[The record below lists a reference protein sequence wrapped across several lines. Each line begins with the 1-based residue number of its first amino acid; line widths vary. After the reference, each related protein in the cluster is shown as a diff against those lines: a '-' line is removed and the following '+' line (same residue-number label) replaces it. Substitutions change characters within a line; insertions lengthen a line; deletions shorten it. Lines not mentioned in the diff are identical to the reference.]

1 MPKETTPCRNFFL
14 KTPEGI
20 SAKAWSDRTPGL
32 PCNDRKMS
40 SIKTNTKLLE
50 GFDTLSKA
58 IMLVISRK
66 EETPVES
73 QQVRRDSIE
82 SHQAL
87 TIAQEDRIKNQEALT
102 LNLQAQ
108 VASLSAQVSG
118 LMVKINSH
126 VCINNVSVI
135 PEGATSTP
143 IKPKAIKDSRVIPAT
158 EGFPVNLS
166 TQKNSLLTCAF
177 CQRNCAKSFY
187 SRHSSRSHPRG
198 FKQNGGIVA

>member
-73 QQVRRDSIE
+73 QQVRRYSIE
-82 SHQAL
+82 SHQVL
-87 TIAQEDRIKNQEALT
+87 TIAQEDRIKKQEELT
-102 LNLQAQ
+102 STL
-108 VASLSAQVSG
+108 VAKVESLTAAVSE
-118 LMVKINSH
+118 LEVRLESH
-126 VCINNVSVI
+126 ICVNNISVI
-135 PEGATSTP
+135 PEAPISSTP
-143 IKPKAIKDSRVIPAT
+143 KQKPVKR
-158 EGFPVNLS
+158 
-166 TQKNSLLTCAF
+166 Q
-177 CQRNCAKSFY
+177 
-187 SRHSSRSHPRG
+187 
-198 FKQNGGIVA
+198 GIA